1 MTKMDIAKF
10 FSSGQF
16 DKCFDYLTDET
27 VWNTPGEQYLRGR
40 AEIEGFCKKIA
51 AYFDSLTTD
60 FRQLNVIADG
70 IGSPSMV
77 PQNLS
82 VQANGFRLSLPAMYM
97 YSMHLTESAA
107 FILIALRNGQISK
120 SPHYNQF

>member
-70 IGSPSMV
+70 NCI
-77 PQNLS
+77 
-82 VQANGFRLSLPAMYM
+82 AINGTAEFIRAGKRVSFISSCDVYVFDALDRISSIHSYCI
-97 YSMHLTESAA
+97 TE
-107 FILIALRNGQISK
+107 RPDK
-120 SPHYNQF
+120 